1 LISIFVILNTFAN
14 VGYIFTFN
22 SGINIIIEHAWIWDL
37 IYNLSYILLAGALFW
52 YDRLIKILDKKIDQS
67 VILNKKQ
74 FQLMEKQNKFDLIG
88 NNSYLYI
95 DKENIK
101 DTINKLITNA
111 KTEISLVIFIRNKY
125 SHNLITNLNLS
136 LTNFKNSNN
145 PKIRILFD
153 NLFNL
158 KVLLS
163 TIPVNL
169 DIKYEKIAKI

>member
-1 LISIFVILNTFAN
+1 MFCYGTCHKKILYIHRPLISIFVILNAFAN

-52 YDRLIKILDKKIDQS
+52 YDRLIKILNKKIDQS

-74 FQLMEKQNKFDLIG
+74 FQLMEKQNKFELIK

-101 DTINKLITNA
+101 
-111 KTEISLVIFIRNKY
+111 VQ
-125 SHNLITNLNLS
+125 
-136 LTNFKNSNN
+136 
-145 PKIRILFD
+145 
-153 NLFNL
+153 
-158 KVLLS
+158 
-163 TIPVNL
+163 
-169 DIKYEKIAKI
+169 